1 MKIAFKS
8 LSRVEQGNRTP
19 FTSDFGKHADDIYKT
34 LVTIDEDFD
43 VFANVINNNS
53 KAAEVTFLFARK
65 INKRAKVGI
74 ALGGVALG
82 LGYLLSRKVNAM
94 NEEIE
99 ELKARLEEIETLE
112 DMDISLDDAHVEEE

>member
-1 MKIAFKS
+1 MKIGVQTLNMISKG
-8 LSRVEQGNRTP
+8 ERTP
-19 FTSDFGKHADDIYKT
+19 FTNDFGKHADNIYESLVKT
-34 LVTIDEDFD
+34 DEN
-43 VFANVINNNS
+43 FAMFASVINNNA
-53 KAAEVTFLFARK
+53 KVANETLGFAFK